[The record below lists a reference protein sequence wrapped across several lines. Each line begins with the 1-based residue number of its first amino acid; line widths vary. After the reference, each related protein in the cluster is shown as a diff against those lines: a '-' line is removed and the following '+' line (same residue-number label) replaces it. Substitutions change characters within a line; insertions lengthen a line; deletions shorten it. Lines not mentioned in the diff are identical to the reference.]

1 MPNSAAGQV
10 GGGACQPR
18 RSQHEL
24 AVCSACGSRVPLGK
38 LLSLHLFLARL
49 GCFPVSIQQVSS
61 RHVIRAT
68 GSEAASRG
76 RGSDGTTGYLSTEHR
91 AVLCFL
97 LREPGGPRIKTGTG
111 KAPWRRGHWLV
122 TYSWLNILN
131 NTSRLQHILE
141 YLNTNKLSFIYSFSK
156 HLLREEPS
164 SRNCSGHSCT
174 SVLMKP

>member
-61 RHVIRAT
+61 RHVIRAA

-97 LREPGGPRIKTGTG
+97 LREPGGPRIDLTFFGSAMSLSCRHCHGFLSTSPAQGTR
-111 KAPWRRGHWLV
+111 ARRASFLSV
-122 TYSWLNILN
+122 T
-131 NTSRLQHILE
+131 
-141 YLNTNKLSFIYSFSK
+141 
-156 HLLREEPS
+156 
-164 SRNCSGHSCT
+164 HSQIPG
-174 SVLMKP
+174 VHYELIEG